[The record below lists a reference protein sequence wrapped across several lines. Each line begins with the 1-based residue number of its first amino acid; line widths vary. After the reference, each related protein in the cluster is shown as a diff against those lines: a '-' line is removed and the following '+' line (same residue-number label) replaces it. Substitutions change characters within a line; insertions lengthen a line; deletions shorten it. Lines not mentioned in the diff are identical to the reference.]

1 MDEDYSPAV
10 GRGIDAALAWQE
22 RSGTAVVAGAHLFLG
37 LLEDEDGTPWGLLS
51 RNGLSPAGLRQRG
64 GELPIAVTA
73 SLSEILRHGHELAVR
88 HGQDATLTSDLFLI
102 AILRVDAGLARY
114 LHGLGLDQSALERE
128 VVGEVG
134 PPIPAGEPLT
144 IADPVEQAAAGRVL
158 DAAFNRAREALRV
171 LDDYCRFVL
180 DDAVL
185 TREVKS
191 VRHELAELFDRL
203 PSRLLVS
210 SRDTLADVG
219 AQIGTA
225 REQRR
230 NSAAEVA
237 HVNLKRLQEAL
248 RTLEEFGK
256 VIDPEVAAGVE
267 QLRYRSYTLE
277 KAIGLGTAAR
287 TRLAG
292 ARLYVLLTGSQC
304 TAALDWTIREAAAGG
319 AQIFQ
324 LREKELGDRQL
335 LERARDVRR
344 WTREVGALFI
354 VNDRPDIAR
363 LAEADGVHLG
373 QDDMPVK
380 EARRIL
386 GPDGLIGVST
396 HDLDQL
402 RRAILDGSSYVG
414 VGPAFPSRT
423 KSFEQLAG
431 LDFVRAAL
439 QETSLPAFVI
449 GGVNDETIGA
459 LVELGVRRV
468 AVSGAIAEAAEPR
481 LVAQVLREALGK

>member
-1 MDEDYSPAV
+1 
-10 GRGIDAALAWQE
+10 
-22 RSGTAVVAGAHLFLG
+22 
-37 LLEDEDGTPWGLLS
+37 
-51 RNGLSPAGLRQRG
+51 
-64 GELPIAVTA
+64 
-73 SLSEILRHGHELAVR
+73 
-88 HGQDATLTSDLFLI
+88 
-102 AILRVDAGLARY
+102 VD
-114 LHGLGLDQSALERE
+114 
-128 VVGEVG
+128 
-134 PPIPAGEPLT
+134 
-144 IADPVEQAAAGRVL
+144 QAAAGRVL

-191 VRHELAELFDRL
+191 TRHELAELFDRL
-203 PSRLLVS
+203 PSRLLLC

-219 AQIGTA
+219 TEIGTA

-230 NSAAEVA
+230 DSTAEVA
-237 HVNLKRLQEAL
+237 QVNLKRLQEAL

-256 VIDPEVAAGVE
+256 VIDSEVSAAVE
-267 QLRYRSYTLE
+267 QLRYRTYTLE
-277 KAIGLGTAAR
+277 KALGIGVAAR
-287 TRLAG
+287 ARLAD

-304 TAALDWTIREAAAGG
+304 SAALDWTIREAAAGG

-335 LERARDVRR
+335 LERARNVRR

-363 LAEADGVHLG
+363 LVEADGVHLG
-373 QDDMPVK
+373 QGDMPVA

-386 GPDGLIGVST
+386 GPDALIGVST

-402 RRAILDGSSYVG
+402 RQAILDGASYIG

-423 KSFEQLAG
+423 KDFERLAG
-431 LDFVRAAL
+431 LDFVRDAL
-439 QETSLPAFVI
+439 RETSLPSFVI
-449 GGVNDETIGA
+449 GGVNDQTIGA
-459 LVELGVRRV
+459 LVALGATRV
-468 AVSGAIAEAAEPR
+468 AVSAAIAEAPEPR
-481 LVAQVLREALGK
+481 FAAQALGEALGGSG